1 MIVQTADRIRE
12 LREKNDMTQSEL
24 AKRLSITRSSVNAW
38 EMSLSIPSSKILPE
52 LCKVLHTTSDY
63 LLGMDDTEL
72 LSLKYYSDDEREIL
86 YRLMRYFDESKEKRE
101 YEKISVN
108 KILL

>member
-38 EMSLSIPSSKILPE
+38 ELSLSIPSSKILPE

-86 YRLMRYFDESKEKRE
+86 YRLMRYFDESKEKT
-101 YEKISVN
+101 EK
-108 KILL
+108 L